1 VVALLFAIF
10 LTKPSP
16 FCLLDEIDAALDD
29 NNIDRFN
36 DHLQKMSN
44 YSQFIMVTHSK
55 QSMQA
60 ANTLYGITMQ
70 EQGVSKIVS
79 VELH

>member
-1 VVALLFAIF
+1 LFAIF